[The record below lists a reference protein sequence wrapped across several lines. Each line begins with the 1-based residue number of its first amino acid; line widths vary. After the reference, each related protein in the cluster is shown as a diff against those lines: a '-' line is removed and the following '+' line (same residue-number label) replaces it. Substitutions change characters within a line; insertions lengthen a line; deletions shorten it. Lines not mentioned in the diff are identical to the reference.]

1 MEAAMAHIYNSRT
14 QEAMAEGLHGKAC
27 LGYIMSS
34 RPTGAD
40 RPYQRGVTEAEMFLT
55 CTKH

>member
-1 MEAAMAHIYNSRT
+1 MAHIYNSHT

-34 RPTGAD
+34 RPTGAE

-55 CTKH
+55 CIKH